1 MRSVNKVF
9 LYGNLGSNPETR
21 TTLSGKAVTTF
32 SMATNRSKKVG
43 DGYESEADWHK
54 VVSFDWMAKRAA
66 EKLQKGQPVA
76 VVGSIRPRKWT
87 DDEGT
92 IHRKTEIYA
101 ENLCFGPLALAN
113 GPIPDLAT
121 QSVALEDCPAI
132 EPSAVNDAPLPENV
146 EVPF

>member
-9 LYGNLGSNPETR
+9 LYGNLGSDPETR

-32 SMATNRSKKVG
+32 SIATNRSKKVG
-43 DGYESEADWHK
+43 EGYENEADWHK
-54 VVSFDWMAKRAA
+54 IVSFDWMAKRAA

-113 GPIPDLAT
+113 GAIPGVAT
-121 QSVALEDCPAI
+121 PSIGVEEGPAM
-132 EPSAVNDAPLPENV
+132 EPSAVKDAPLPENV